1 MWAALCGAGNLAGKP
16 PFKADSLR
24 VRTSRPESRLAGMTA
39 PGNGRGGPTLRTGRG
54 VRIAVID
61 SGVSV
66 PHPHIGIVLGGIGEA
81 GETADY
87 ADRIG
92 HGTAVMAAIMEKAPD
107 AEYFAVRVFQSSLRT
122 RIEFLLRAIEWS
134 IERRVHLIN
143 LSLGTSNPEHAER
156 FAPLI
161 ARAASAGAI
170 LISAASALPG
180 SMPGVIAVSEDRDC
194 PRDQYRSVRT
204 AEGLEFSTSGYPRP
218 IAGVPPERNLNG
230 ISFAV
235 ANLTGFAACSCE
247 GLIQE
252 MPGRNYESVCAE
264 LKRLAS

>member
-1 MWAALCGAGNLAGKP
+1 MKT
-16 PFKADSLR
+16 PFAD
-24 VRTSRPESRLAGMTA
+24 
-39 PGNGRGGPTLRTGRG
+39 RTGRG

-66 PHPHIGIVLGGIGEA
+66 PHPHIGTVCGGITI
-81 GETADY
+81 GETGETSGHIGNY

-107 AEYFAVRVFQSSLRT
+107 AEYFAVRVFHSSLRT

-134 IERRVHLIN
+134 IEQRAHLIN
-143 LSLGTSNPEHAER
+143 LSLATSNPEYAER

-161 ARAASAGAI
+161 ARASEAGAI

-180 SMPGVIAVSEDRDC
+180 SMAGVLSVTEDRDC
-194 PRDQYRSVRT
+194 PRDQYRCVRT
-204 AEGLEFSTSGYPRP
+204 SRGLEFSTSGYPRP
-218 IAGVPPERNLNG
+218 IPGVPPERNLNG

-235 ANLTGFAACSCE
+235 ANMTGFAARACE
-247 GLIQE
+247 GLERIE
-252 MPGRNYESVCAE
+252 TTIAFVRSCGAAVPF
-264 LKRLAS
+264 LKP

>member
-1 MWAALCGAGNLAGKP
+1 
-16 PFKADSLR
+16 
-24 VRTSRPESRLAGMTA
+24 MTA
-39 PGNGRGGPTLRTGRG
+39 GPTSRTGRG

-66 PHPHIGIVLGGIGEA
+66 PHPHIGVVAGGVSIDQR
-81 GETADY
+81 GETSDY

-134 IERRVHLIN
+134 IEQRVHLIN

-161 ARAASAGAI
+161 ARGSEAGAV

-180 SMPGVIAVSEDRDC
+180 SMSSVISVTEDRDC
-194 PRDQYRSVRT
+194 PRDQYRCERT
-204 AEGLEFSTSGYPRP
+204 PDGVEFRTSGYPRP
-218 IAGVPPERNLNG
+218 IPGVPPERNLNG

-235 ANLTGFAACSCE
+235 ANMTGFAARACE
-247 GLIQE
+247 GLKD
-252 MPGRNYESVCAE
+252 RNYESICAE
-264 LKRLAS
+264 LWGRHSGRRAGL

>member
-1 MWAALCGAGNLAGKP
+1 MTT
-16 PFKADSLR
+16 PFSD
-24 VRTSRPESRLAGMTA
+24 
-39 PGNGRGGPTLRTGRG
+39 RTGRG

-66 PHPHIGIVLGGIGEA
+66 PHPHIGTVRGGIAIGEA
-81 GETADY
+81 GETVDY

-107 AEYFAVRVFQSSLRT
+107 AEYFAVCVFQSSLRT

-134 IERRVHLIN
+134 LERRVHLIN
-143 LSLGTSNPEHAER
+143 LSLGTSNPEHEAR

-161 ARAASAGAI
+161 ARAAEAGAI

-194 PRDQYRSVRT
+194 PRDQYRSVR
-204 AEGLEFSTSGYPRP
+204 AADGVEFSASGYARP
-218 IAGVPPERNLNG
+218 IPGVPPEHNLNG

-235 ANLTGFAACSCE
+235 ANMTGFAARASE

-252 MPGRNYESVCAE
+252 MSDRSYESVCAE
-264 LKRLAS
+264 LERLLKPLGHQ

>member
-1 MWAALCGAGNLAGKP
+1 MSFRDC
-16 PFKADSLR
+16 
-24 VRTSRPESRLAGMTA
+24 
-39 PGNGRGGPTLRTGRG
+39 TGRG

-66 PHPHIGIVLGGIGEA
+66 PHPHIGAVAGGVTIGET
-81 GETADY
+81 GESPVYSDA
-87 ADRIG
+87 IG
-92 HGTAVMAAIMEKAPD
+92 HGTAVMAAIMEKAPG

-122 RIEFLLRAIEWS
+122 RIEILLRAIEWS
-134 IERRVHLIN
+134 VEQRAHLIN

-161 ARAASAGAI
+161 ARAAEAGAI

-180 SMPGVIAVSEDRDC
+180 SMPGVVAVSEDRDC
-194 PRDQYRSVRT
+194 PRDQFRCVRT
-204 AEGLEFSTSGYPRP
+204 SEGLEFSTSGYPRP
-218 IAGVPPERNLNG
+218 IPGVPPERNLNG

-235 ANLTGFAACSCE
+235 GNLTGFAARACE

-252 MPGRNYESVCAE
+252 VPGRNYESVCVE
-264 LKRLAS
+264 LERLASPWRTL